1 MNRSSKSTG
10 LSRGPCKWLILATIV
25 PFLLNL
31 VLMVSCSGVGWRDDV
46 PEKIAFNQDVRPI
59 FSNTCFACHGPDE
72 NKREAD
78 LRLDIRESA
87 LTGGESGQPAI
98 VPGDITSS
106 ELVRRITHR
115 ESDKRMP
122 PRESGHRLTSRQIK
136 ILKRWIEQ
144 GAEYQPHW
152 SHIKPSR
159 PELPIAKDEGWVK
172 NPVDRFILA
181 NLEGLGLNPSPQG
194 DRVTLIRRLSFDL
207 TGLPA
212 KPEQVE
218 AFLNDHG
225 DQGYENLV
233 DRLLASPHYGERMA
247 MHWLDLVRYA
257 DTNGYHTDEYRS
269 IYPYR
274 DYVIKAFNDNKGFDQ
289 FTIEQLAGDLLAN
302 ATVDQKVA
310 SGYNR
315 LNQIT
320 CEGGVQEKEYLAKYF
335 ADRVRTTS
343 SVWLGM
349 TMGCAECHDHKFDP
363 ITQKDFYSF
372 GAFNADLDEKGK
384 YEHGSQWEPALLLPN
399 EEQAGEMKQIANSLS
414 QLRKALEM
422 STDKRKL
429 ERLREQTTA
438 LNERKEQLQKNTPR
452 TLVSV
457 SVEPRVIRIL
467 GRGDWMDE
475 SGAMVTP
482 AVPDF
487 LGKLDVEKRGANR
500 LDLARWMV
508 SRENPLTARLFV
520 NRLWALF
527 FGTGIAE
534 PLDDLGAQGEAPRH
548 PELLDWLAVEFMES
562 GWDVKHTV
570 KLLVMSATYRQSSDA
585 NEEMREIDPDNR
597 LLARQSRFRLPA
609 EMVRDNVLAISGL
622 LSGNI
627 GGPSV
632 WPYQPEGYWDNALLA
647 PHLLKVLPL
656 DPRSVVYTADKGENQ
671 YRRGLYTFWR
681 RSCLHPS
688 LLAFDAPTREECTVK
703 RTVSNTPLQ
712 ALVLLND
719 PTYIEGARVFGERIL
734 KEGGSST
741 SDRMGWAFRRA
752 LSRKPTAGELP
763 ILVGLYEKHLDE
775 FTRDSES
782 VQQLIS
788 TGQWP
793 IPNDLDAAELA
804 AWTSVARV
812 ILNLH
817 ETITRF

>member
-10 LSRGPCKWLILATIV
+10 LFRGTCKWLILATMV

-31 VLMVSCSGVGWRDDV
+31 VLMVSCVGVGWLDDV
-46 PEKIAFNQDVRPI
+46 PEKIAFNHDVRPI

-72 NKREAD
+72 NKRESN
-78 LRLDIRESA
+78 LRLDVRESA

-98 VPGDITSS
+98 VPGDITRS
-106 ELVRRITHR
+106 EIVRRITHH

-122 PRESGHRLTSRQIK
+122 PRESGRSLSSRQIE

-152 SHIKPSR
+152 SQIKPSR
-159 PELPIAKDEGWVK
+159 PEFPIAKDDSWIK

-181 NLEGLGLNPSPQG
+181 NLEDLGLRPSPQA
-194 DRVTLIRRLSFDL
+194 DRVTLTRRLSFDL

-212 KPEQVE
+212 MPEQVD
-218 AFLNDHG
+218 AFVNDHG
-225 DQGYENLV
+225 HQAYENLV

-247 MHWLDLVRYA
+247 MQWLDLVRYA

-274 DYVIKAFNDNKGFDQ
+274 DYVIKAFNNNKSFDQ
-289 FTIEQLAGDLLAN
+289 FTIEQLAGDLLPN
-302 ATVDQKVA
+302 ATVDQKIA

-320 CEGGVQEKEYLAKYF
+320 CEGGAQEKEYLAKYF

-372 GAFNADLDEKGK
+372 GAFLADLEEKGK
-384 YEHGSQWEPALLLPN
+384 YEHGSDWEPTLLLPN
-399 EEQAGEMKQIANSLS
+399 EEQAGQMKQLENSLTH
-414 QLRKALEM
+414 LRKALKM
-422 STDKRKL
+422 SADKRKL
-429 ERLREQTTA
+429 ESLREQMTA
-438 LNERKEQLQKNTPR
+438 LDERKEQLQKSMPR
-452 TLVSV
+452 TLVSL
-457 SVEPRVIRIL
+457 SVKPRVIRIL
-467 GRGDWMDE
+467 PRGDWMDE
-475 SGAMVTP
+475 SGAIVTP
-482 AVPDF
+482 AVPRF
-487 LGKLDVEKRGANR
+487 LGQLDVEKRGPDR

-508 SRENPLTARLFV
+508 SPENPLAARLFV

-527 FGTGIAE
+527 FGRGISE

-562 GWDVKHTV
+562 GWDVKHVV
-570 KLLVMSATYRQSSDA
+570 KVLVMSATYRQSSDS
-585 NEEMREIDPDNR
+585 NDEMRDIDPDNR

-609 EMVRDNVLAISGL
+609 EMVRDNALAISSL
-622 LSGNI
+622 LSRKI

-632 WPYQPEGYWDNALLA
+632 RPYQPAGYWDHALLA

-719 PTYIEGARVFGERIL
+719 PTYIEGARVFGERII

-741 SDRMGWAFRRA
+741 SDRLGWAFRRA
-752 LSRKPTAGELP
+752 LSRKPTAEELS
-763 ILVGLYEKHLDE
+763 ILMGLYKKHLNE
-775 FTRDSES
+775 FTADRES
-782 VQQLIS
+782 AQQLLS

-793 IPNDLDAAELA
+793 IPDDLDASELA

-812 ILNLH
+812 VLNLH

>member
-1 MNRSSKSTG
+1 MTRSSKSRG
-10 LSRGPCKWLILATIV
+10 LFRGTEGWLTLVTMPV
-25 PFLLNL
+25 FLFNL
-31 VLMVSCSGVGWRDDV
+31 VMMAGCAVVGWMDDV
-46 PEKIAFNQDVRPI
+46 PEKVAFNHDVRPI
-59 FSNTCFACHGPDE
+59 FSSTCFACHGPDE
-72 NKREAD
+72 NKREAN
-78 LRLDIRESA
+78 LRLDVRESA

-98 VPGDITSS
+98 VPGDIARSA
-106 ELVRRITHR
+106 LVRRITHH
-115 ESDKRMP
+115 ESEKRMP
-122 PRESGHRLTSRQIK
+122 PRESGLSLSSRQIE
-136 ILKRWIEQ
+136 ILERWIEQ

-152 SHIKPSR
+152 SQIKPSR
-159 PELPIAKDEGWVK
+159 PELPGTKKESWIK

-181 NLEGLGLNPSPQG
+181 SLENSGLSPSPQA
-194 DRVTLIRRLSFDL
+194 DRVTLMRRLSFDL
-207 TGLPA
+207 TGLPPE
-212 KPEQVE
+212 PEQVE
-218 AFLNDHG
+218 AFLDDHG
-225 DQGYENLV
+225 QQAYENQV
-233 DRLLASPHYGERMA
+233 DRLLGSPHYGERMA
-247 MHWLDLVRYA
+247 MPWLDLVRYA

-274 DYVIKAFNDNKGFDQ
+274 DYVIGAFNDNKSFSQ

-302 ATVDQKVA
+302 PTVDQEIA

-320 CEGGVQEKEYLAKYF
+320 CEGGAQDKEYLAKYF

-363 ITQKDFYSF
+363 ISQKDFYSF
-372 GAFNADLDEKGK
+372 GAFNADLDEEGR
-384 YEHGSQWEPALLLPN
+384 YEHGSTWEPTLLFPDQ
-399 EEQAGEMKQIANSLS
+399 EQAGEMKRIENSLTR
-414 QLRKALEM
+414 LRKALEM
-422 STDKRKL
+422 RTGGRKP
-429 ERLREQTTA
+429 ERVRRQMTA
-438 LNERKEQLQKNTPR
+438 LTERKKQLKRNIPS

-457 SVEPRVIRIL
+457 SVKPRVIRIL
-467 GRGDWMDE
+467 PRGNWMDE
-475 SGAMVTP
+475 SGAIVFP
-482 AVPDF
+482 AVPKF
-487 LGKLDVEKRGANR
+487 LGELDVSERVPNR

-527 FGTGIAE
+527 FGSGLAE

-562 GWDVKHTV
+562 GWDVKHMV
-570 KLLVMSATYRQSSDA
+570 KLVVMSATYRQSSDA
-585 NEEMREIDPDNR
+585 NAEMREMDPDNR

-609 EMVRDNVLAISGL
+609 ETVRDNVLAVSGL
-622 LSGNI
+622 LSRKI

-632 WPYQPEGYWDNALLA
+632 RPYQPEGYWDNTLLA
-647 PHLLKVLPL
+647 PELLETLQL
-656 DPRSVVYTADKGENQ
+656 DPRSLVYTADKGEEQ
-671 YRRGLYTFWR
+671 YRRGLYTLWR
-681 RSCLHPS
+681 RSSLHPS

-719 PTYIEGARVFGERIL
+719 PTYIEGARVFGERII

-741 SDRMGWAFRRA
+741 SDRLGWAFRRA
-752 LSRKPTAGELP
+752 LSRKPTADELP
-763 ILVGLYEKHLDE
+763 ILTGLYKKHLEE
-775 FTRDSES
+775 FTEDPES
-782 VQQLIS
+782 IQQLIS
-788 TGQWP
+788 TGQRP
-793 IPNDLDAAELA
+793 IPDDLDAPELA

>member
-10 LSRGPCKWLILATIV
+10 LFRGTCKWLILATMV

-31 VLMVSCSGVGWRDDV
+31 VLMVSCVGVGWLDDV
-46 PEKIAFNQDVRPI
+46 PEKIAFNHDVRPI

-72 NKREAD
+72 NKREAN
-78 LRLDIRESA
+78 LRLDVRESA

-98 VPGDITSS
+98 VPGDITRS
-106 ELVRRITHR
+106 EIVRRITHH

-122 PRESGHRLTSRQIK
+122 PRESGRSLSSRQIE

-152 SHIKPSR
+152 SQIKPSR
-159 PELPIAKDEGWVK
+159 PEFPIAKDESWIK

-181 NLEGLGLNPSPQG
+181 NLEDLGLRPSPQA
-194 DRVTLIRRLSFDL
+194 DRVTLTRRLSFDL

-212 KPEQVE
+212 MPEQVD
-218 AFLNDHG
+218 AFVNDHG
-225 DQGYENLV
+225 HQAYENLV

-247 MHWLDLVRYA
+247 MQWLDLVRYA

-274 DYVIKAFNDNKGFDQ
+274 DYVIKAFNNNKSFDQ
-289 FTIEQLAGDLLAN
+289 FTIEQLAGDLLPN
-302 ATVDQKVA
+302 ATVDQKIA

-320 CEGGVQEKEYLAKYF
+320 CEGGAQEKEYLAKYF

-372 GAFNADLDEKGK
+372 GAFLADLEEKGK
-384 YEHGSQWEPALLLPN
+384 YEHGSDWEPTLLLPN
-399 EEQAGEMKQIANSLS
+399 EEQAGQMKQLENSLT
-414 QLRKALEM
+414 QLRKALKM
-422 STDKRKL
+422 SADKRKL
-429 ERLREQTTA
+429 ESLREQMTA
-438 LNERKEQLQKNTPR
+438 LDERKEQLQKSMPR
-452 TLVSV
+452 TLVSL
-457 SVEPRVIRIL
+457 SVKPRVIRIL
-467 GRGDWMDE
+467 PRGDWMDE
-475 SGAMVTP
+475 SGAIVTP
-482 AVPDF
+482 AVPRF
-487 LGKLDVEKRGANR
+487 LGQLDVEKRGPDR

-508 SRENPLTARLFV
+508 SPENPLTARLFV

-527 FGTGIAE
+527 FGSGISE

-562 GWDVKHTV
+562 GWDVKHVV
-570 KLLVMSATYRQSSDA
+570 KVLVMSATYRQSSDS
-585 NEEMREIDPDNR
+585 NDEMREIDPDNR

-609 EMVRDNVLAISGL
+609 EMVRDNALAISSL
-622 LSGNI
+622 LSRKI

-632 WPYQPEGYWDNALLA
+632 RPYQPAGYWDHALLA

-719 PTYIEGARVFGERIL
+719 PTYIEGARVFGERII

-741 SDRMGWAFRRA
+741 SDRLGWAFRRA
-752 LSRKPTAGELP
+752 LSRKPTAEELS
-763 ILVGLYEKHLDE
+763 ILMGLYKKHLNE
-775 FTRDSES
+775 FTADRES
-782 VQQLIS
+782 AQQLLS

-793 IPNDLDAAELA
+793 IPDDLDASELA

-812 ILNLH
+812 VLNLH